1 MENLYIYI
9 KSIISLSEQGW
20 SALQKVL
27 SVRYLK
33 KGEYLLVAGEVSD
46 ALFYIETG
54 YCRAYYDYSGQT
66 INTNFYFEN
75 EFATN
80 IRSMKL
86 GTVSEYFIQAEEDMN
101 VIVFDK
107 EKLYELFGRS
117 VEVDRMGRKLMEKI
131 LGRQEGQALLFKL
144 HTAMERYEYMCK
156 IQPQIIERIPLTNI
170 ASYLGISLETL
181 IKIHNAG
188 E

>member
-9 KSIISLSEQGW
+9 KSIIGLSEQGW
-20 SALQKVL
+20 NALKKVL
-27 SVRYLK
+27 SVRHFK
-33 KGEYLLVAGEVSD
+33 KGDYLLVAGEVSD
-46 ALFYIETG
+46 ALFYIESG
-54 YCRAYYDYSGQT
+54 YCRAYYDYGGKT

-86 GTVSEYFIQAEEDMN
+86 GVGSDYFIQAEEDMN

-107 EKLYELFGRS
+107 EKLYDLFGRS
-117 VEVDRMGRKLMEKI
+117 REVDTMGRKLMEKI
-131 LGRQEGQALLFKL
+131 LGRQEEQAFLFKL
-144 HTAMERYEYMCK
+144 HTAMERYRYIRN

-181 IKIHNAG
+181 TEIHNTAR
-188 E
+188 